1 MQFILVGNHNIE
13 GLKQV
18 SSSKTCFQPN
28 MAKFSYGWLP
38 FEQVQKN
45 GEKKPW
51 CLIILRK
58 IKICN
63 FSKNGHIFY
72 TKKITLLKTQWMHCK
87 IHIDWITFT
96 KIVGQFVDLFITC
109 YFKFFLTL

>member
-1 MQFILVGNHNIE
+1 
-13 GLKQV
+13 
-18 SSSKTCFQPN
+18 

-38 FEQVQKN
+38 FEQVRKN

-72 TKKITLLKTQWMHCK
+72 IKKITLLMT
-87 IHIDWITFT
+87 
-96 KIVGQFVDLFITC
+96 
-109 YFKFFLTL
+109 